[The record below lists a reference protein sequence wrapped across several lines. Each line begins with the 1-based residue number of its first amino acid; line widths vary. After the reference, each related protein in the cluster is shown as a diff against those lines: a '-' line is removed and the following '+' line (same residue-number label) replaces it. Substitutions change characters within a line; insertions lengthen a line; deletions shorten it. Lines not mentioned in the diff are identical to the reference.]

1 MKISKVMFAVLIAL
15 TMNMTFAYGVEAKI
29 ITGRAEYY
37 IEKGKKSEIEKV
49 ALESAKREALEQA
62 GVYIESESLVKNNAL
77 KKDAVKAITIG
88 TTRLVKNSVNKQY
101 TNENGKEKLTLV
113 AQFDI
118 DEKEVSEN
126 IKRITE
132 QAGLL
137 SIFEQEMNSYTEELL
152 KYEYL
157 KAVNDFNL
165 DQDESLLTEQE
176 KEYLIEYMQLGTA
189 DGLQM
194 CNSYAYTAYVYGKYK
209 RAEQIY
215 KIIIDYS
222 SNLKWTDGTEKN
234 FYGYMYERLAEMRMK
249 MKDYAGAEVYIDKA
263 LAYDAER
270 SKAMIQKLEILEGK
284 GVSIDE
290 QLKYT
295 EKMIKANYVAGNS
308 SRALILIKVC
318 RYKEALECLNK
329 AISYIKFVPNPGK
342 AEVEA
347 LSVLYDNLGQVYEK
361 ISDYKNAEDSFKKGI
376 ELNPNNMNILNS
388 LGCLYEKTQEYN
400 KAYATFD
407 KIIKYIPKNSHTD
420 WDLQMQA
427 LAYFNRGNIA
437 TYLKKY
443 DEALADYD
451 KAKELDPYIENLYV
465 MKEYA
470 KKQKENR

>member
-15 TMNMTFAYGVEAKI
+15 TMNMTFTYGVEAKI

-62 GVYIESESLVKNNAL
+62 GVYIESESMVKNDVL

-88 TTRLVKNSVNKQY
+88 TTRLVKNSVKKQY
-101 TNENGKEKLTLV
+101 AKENGKEKLTLV

-137 SIFEQEMNSYTEELL
+137 SMFEQEMNSYTEELL

-165 DQDESLLTEQE
+165 DQDESLLTDQE

-194 CNSYAYTAYVYGKYK
+194 CNSYAYTAYINGKYK

-222 SNLKWTDGTEKN
+222 SNLKWTDGTDKN
-234 FYGYMYERLAEMRMK
+234 FYGYMYEQLAEMRMK
-249 MKDYAGAEVYIDKA
+249 MKDYVGAEVYVDKA

-270 SKAMIQKLEILEGK
+270 TKALIQKLEVLKAK
-284 GVSIDE
+284 GAVIDE
-290 QLKYT
+290 QLKYA
-295 EKMIKANYVAGNS
+295 EKMIKINYVAGNN
-308 SRALILIKVC
+308 SRAILLIEKC
-318 RYKEALECLNK
+318 QYKEALECLNK
-329 AISYIKFVPNPGK
+329 AISYIKSVPNPEEMEK
-342 AEVEA
+342 QT
-347 LSVLYDNLGQVYEK
+347 LSVLYDNLGHTYEK
-361 ISDYKNAEDSFKKGI
+361 ISDYKSAEQSFNQGI
-376 ELNPNNMNILNS
+376 ELDPNNMNILNS

-400 KAYATFD
+400 KAYDAFD
-407 KIIKYIPKNSHTD
+407 KIIKFIPKNSHTD

-437 TYLKKY
+437 TYLGKY